1 MKRSR
6 ILNLMVVALAVV
18 LVATG
23 CKHKGVGVTD
33 LPNRKITF
41 TPNGKNTETE
51 RGPSVPTG
59 DNVSGSQ
66 GTIPTDISQSG
77 GKLLNDPNH
86 REDRDVL
93 AAQTVY
99 FDLDSATVKS
109 SESSKVQEV
118 AKYLQSNLANEV
130 MIEGHCDERGTEG
143 YNLSLGERRALAI
156 REALIN
162 LGASPD
168 RVHTISY
175 GESRPA
181 DQGNNESA
189 WKKNRRGEF
198 LVLMPAQ

>member
-23 CKHKGVGVTD
+23 CKHKGVGVTE
-33 LPNRKITF
+33 LPNRKISY
-41 TPNGKNTETE
+41 TPIGKSTDSE
-51 RGPSVPTG
+51 RGVSLPSGETPTG
-59 DNVSGSQ
+59 TPGA
-66 GTIPTDISQSG
+66 IPDDISQKGSN
-77 GKLLNDPNH
+77 LLNDPNH
-86 REDRDVL
+86 REDRSAL
-93 AAQTVY
+93 AAETVY

-118 AKYLQSNLANEV
+118 AKYLQSNLSYEV